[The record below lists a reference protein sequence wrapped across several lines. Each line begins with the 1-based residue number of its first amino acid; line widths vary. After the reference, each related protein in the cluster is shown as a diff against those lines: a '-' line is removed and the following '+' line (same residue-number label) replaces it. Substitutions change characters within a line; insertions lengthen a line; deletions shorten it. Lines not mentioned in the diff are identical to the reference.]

1 MLPKLL
7 AGRLGPVLFILL
19 LLCYFSPRVQAQ
31 RTTRDTLPEVKG
43 RVTTVTGAPLTSASV
58 LIKGTNRGVVTNS
71 AGIFMIRASAGETL
85 IITSVGYAPHEVGV
99 RALLRAGGTLQV
111 SLEPA
116 STSLDQVI
124 VVGYGTQ
131 RKRDVTGSVVSVSGA
146 ALQEVPTANVIS
158 ELKGRAAGVD
168 IISNS
173 ATPGGG
179 GQIRIRGN
187 RSLATSQS
195 ASDGLDQPLLVVD
208 GIPYGGSINDLN
220 PDDIVSLDILKDA
233 SATAIYGSR
242 GSGGVILVT
251 TRRGRIGKAITSFS
265 TYYGVSSIL
274 GELHTFDGKE
284 YAQFKQDAATY
295 NRSAGG
301 AGVNSYA
308 LTPVEQAGLA
318 AGVNTDWQKLIYQ
331 KGSTSSSQLNISGG
345 SEGTQYGMNVGYYN
359 ENGII
364 PNQNF
369 RRFSLGTTLDH
380 NMSEHLKIGI
390 ASMNSLQIAN
400 TPGGSGVPGTLMR
413 YSPLDSPYHANGTVN
428 LNPLVGSI
436 DAAFISPLTLKT
448 DAVAILA
455 RARTLRTFNS
465 LYGEWYIIPGLRYR
479 LNVGLDYYQT
489 QNDNYSGPSTF
500 VQNNTSLAAA
510 SESVGNSQT
519 WRYTIENL
527 LTYERTFAEK
537 HRLTFTGLYSVQK
550 DHNDA
555 SSFTGTGIPA
565 DYIQNTNLALANTV
579 TASTGTWA
587 ERGLISYM
595 GRANY
600 AYDNRFLLTATV
612 REDGASVLSAG
623 HQYFVYPAVNGGWI
637 LTNEKFMHGSGD
649 VLSNLKV
656 RGGWGITSNQGVDPY
671 STLGALTTSTYNYG
685 TTTGGQQ
692 GTYVVT
698 TLANQN
704 LHWESTAQT
713 NIGVDFGFLKNR
725 IAGSIDVYKQATKDI
740 LLSET
745 LPPSNGAGSTIANLG
760 KTSGK
765 GIEISLGTV
774 NIQTKNFT
782 WATDVNFYLNREKVV
797 QLTAPNVKQDIVDGW
812 FVGQPLSVIYDLK
825 KIGIWQTSD
834 SISGKL
840 AAQTSPVQYPGQ
852 IKVQDLNGD
861 GKIDAN
867 DRQII
872 GNFQPKWE
880 GGFTSRMTYKNI
892 DFSFVIFARMGQMVE
907 VPYITD
913 DGGANGYPFFM
924 QSRANQLKVNY
935 WTRSNPTNDFP
946 APDASLQSIVWGS
959 TLGYTDG
966 SFVKMRSINLGYTFP
981 AKGLG
986 HIGINSLR
994 VYVTAENPFIIWSP
1008 FVQKGYGPDPEGN
1021 GYGGSVTTANA
1032 GGSTPSPSRQVS
1044 VNANN
1049 PSTRQFNVGLNLKF

>member
-1 MLPKLL
+1 MLPKLF
-7 AGRLGPVLFILL
+7 AGRLLLPILL
-19 LLCYFSPRVQAQ
+19 LFFTTTEAQ
-31 RTTRDTLPEVKG
+31 QKARAVEQEVRG
-43 RVTTVTGAPLTSASV
+43 HVTSVTGTPLAGASV
-58 LIKGTNRGVVTNS
+58 QVKGTNRGVVTDGSGN
-71 AGIFMIRASAGETL
+71 FVIRAKPNDIL
-85 IITSVGYAPHEVGV
+85 VITSVGYTPHEVDA
-99 RALLRAGGTLQV
+99 RSFLRSQTPLQV
-111 SLEPA
+111 SLEV
-116 STSLDQVI
+116 SNTSLDQVI

-187 RSLATSQS
+187 RSLATTQS

-251 TRRGRIGKAITSFS
+251 TRRGRVGKAVTSVN
-265 TYYGVSSIL
+265 TYFGVSSIL
-274 GELHTFDGKE
+274 GEYHVFDGKE
-284 YAQFKQDAATY
+284 YAQFKTDAGTY

-301 AGVNSYA
+301 TGVNSYA
-308 LTPVEQAGLA
+308 LTNAEQAGLA
-318 AGVNTDWQKLIYQ
+318 AGTSTDWQKLIYQ
-331 KGSTSSSQLNISGG
+331 KATTTSTQLNISGG
-345 SEGTQYGMNVGYYN
+345 TEGTQYGLNVGYYN

-369 RRFSLGTTLDH
+369 RRFALGTTLDH
-380 NMSEHLKIGI
+380 NMSSHLKIGI
-390 ASMNSLQIAN
+390 ATMNSLQVAN
-400 TPGGSGVPGTLMR
+400 TPGGSGVPSGIMR
-413 YSPLDSPYHANGTVN
+413 FSPLTSPYNPDGSLN
-428 LNPLVGSI
+428 LHPLVGSI
-436 DAAFISPLTLKT
+436 DAAFVNPLTLKT

-465 LYGEWYIIPGLRYR
+465 LYGEWAIMPGLKYR
-479 LNVGLDYYQT
+479 INVGLDYYQT
-489 QNDNYSGPSTF
+489 QSDNYSGPNTF

-510 SESVGNSQT
+510 SESVGNSQS

-527 LTYERTFAEK
+527 LTYDKTFAEK

-550 DHNDA
+550 DHTDA

-579 TASTGTWA
+579 TAGTGTWA

-595 GRANY
+595 GRVNY

-612 REDGASVLSAG
+612 REDGASVLSQG
-623 HQYFVYPAVNGGWI
+623 HQYFVYPALAGGWN
-637 LTNEKFMHGSGD
+637 LTNEKFMAGTSR
-649 VLSNLKV
+649 VLTNLKL

-671 STLGALTTSTYNYG
+671 STLGALTTSTYNFG
-685 TTTGGQQ
+685 TTTAGQQ

-698 TLANQN
+698 NLANPN

-713 NIGVDFGFLKNR
+713 NIGVDFGFLKSR
-725 IAGSIDVYKQATKDI
+725 ITGSIDVYHQATKDI

-745 LPPSNGAGSTIANLG
+745 LPPSNGAGTTIANLG

-765 GIEISLGTV
+765 GIEIALSTI
-774 NIQTKNFT
+774 NIQARNFT
-782 WATDVNFYLNREKVV
+782 WSTDVNFYLNREKVV
-797 QLTAPNVKQDIVDGW
+797 QLTAPGVKQDIVDGW

-852 IKVQDLNGD
+852 IKVQDLNHD

-892 DFSFVIFARMGQMVE
+892 DFTFVIFARMGQMVE

-935 WTRSNPTNDFP
+935 WTRTNPTNDFP
-946 APDASLQSIVWGS
+946 APDASLQSIIWGS

-966 SFVKMRSINLGYTFP
+966 SFIKMRSINLGYTFP
-981 AKGLG
+981 SRVLG
-986 HIGINSLR
+986 HIGISSLR
-994 VYVTAENPFIIWSP
+994 VYATAENPFIIWAP
-1008 FVQKGYGPDPEGN
+1008 FVKKGYGPDPEGN

-1032 GGSTPSPSRQVS
+1032 GGTTPSPSRQVS